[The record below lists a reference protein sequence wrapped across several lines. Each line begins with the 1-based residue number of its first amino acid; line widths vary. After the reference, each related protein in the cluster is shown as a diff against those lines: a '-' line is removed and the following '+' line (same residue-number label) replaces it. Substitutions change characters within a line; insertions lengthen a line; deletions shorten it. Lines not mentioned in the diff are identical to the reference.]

1 MKVFSQLLACLFCAS
16 AAFGSPQ
23 SPTSGPQVPGSA
35 PATSSSYASESY
47 IVERLS
53 KDVVF
58 AADGTGREEETM
70 RVRIL
75 SDAALAEFGILRLPY
90 RSDNQRLDVEAS
102 VTAANGTVTATPL
115 ADIQDL
121 PSDVSR
127 DAPMYSDNR
136 EKHVP
141 VRGLRVGSLLEL
153 RLRLTRTRPDTP
165 GFFWFTHSFTTSNI
179 VLDETLN
186 ITVPA
191 DKYLQVKSPR
201 FTPDV
206 AQRGGSKV
214 YSWKHANT
222 SRSSDNP
229 IASLVAPPDVQLTSF
244 RSWDEVGRW
253 YRDLQAPQTAITPDI
268 KAKAAELTAGLTSD
282 VDKQKAIYRFVATNF
297 RYISLS
303 FGQGRY
309 QPHSAG
315 EVLANAYGDCKD
327 KHTLIASLLTAA
339 GLRAAPALVAVGGSI
354 DVDVPSPAAI
364 NHVITYLAGTQPT
377 WVDTTT
383 EVAPYG
389 VLPPYLRGLRTL
401 VIPDT
406 GAAFLATTPESLPF
420 ASENSVL
427 TTGTLTADG
436 TLAAHT
442 DASYRGDAELQLRT
456 LFRITPRGEWPQ
468 LLARMQSVET
478 VREEKTEDPLNLD
491 APFTYSFT
499 FERKE
504 LFKPAQAA
512 FVLPLPSM
520 SSSYNPIAQ
529 KPAEPTYIG
538 AAGGTTVRATLTLP
552 AGFSAEIPTDV
563 SVKTAFGDY
572 VASYRVS
579 GNVLTAER
587 HLALKQERVAPA
599 DWAGFQAFAKGIGD
613 DEKQFVTLVRRTRD
627 VPVAVR
633 SSQEAAALILKA
645 RDSASVRDFK
655 RALELLGQAERVNPT
670 ERLLWASYGTIYGI
684 QGQNEKGLDSLKK
697 EVLYHP
703 DERDVYRLLITVQ
716 QALGRTDD
724 AIATLREVLT
734 LTPADVEAAVGLSSS
749 LVRRGQ
755 YVEAVGV
762 AESAIKAGATDL
774 ELRVMLGQALLG
786 AGRKTEGA
794 ATIANALA
802 GSNDS
807 SAMNNAAYALAE
819 GEVDL
824 PAAMDLANRAAAK
837 LAADSSQLALA
848 SLTESD
854 LHTVMLLAKAWD
866 TQGWIYFKRG
876 DLKTAETFIS
886 AAWTWTQEA
895 VVGYHLG
902 QVYQAQRNRAA
913 ALRTYQLAL
922 SANVPRDERIGQQ
935 IQDRL
940 DKLAAGASAMKPSS
954 DVAGDLSRMRTV
966 TVSKASGATGTADF
980 LVLLSKK
987 GVEDVTFVTGSE
999 ALRPMTT
1006 AIAAA
1011 PFDLPFPGN
1020 GSERMVRRGILS
1032 CPTTTGS
1039 NCSFIL
1045 LLTADTR
1052 K

>member
-1 MKVFSQLLACLFCAS
+1 MKALSELLACLLCGS
-16 AAFGSPQ
+16 AAFVSAQ

-35 PATSSSYASESY
+35 PATSPSYAGESY
-47 IVERLS
+47 VVERLS

-58 AADGTGREEETM
+58 AADGTGHEEATM

-75 SDAALAEFGILRLPY
+75 SDAALEEFGILRLPY
-90 RSDNQRLDVEAS
+90 RSDNQRLDVQAS
-102 VTAANGTVTATPL
+102 VTAPNGTVVATPL

-127 DAPMYSDNR
+127 DAPMYSDSR

-141 VRGLRVGSLLEL
+141 VRGLRVGNVLEL
-153 RLRLTRTRPDTP
+153 RLRLTRTKPDTP
-165 GFFWFTHSFTTSNI
+165 GFFWFTHSFTTRNI

-186 ITVPA
+186 VTVPA
-191 DKYLQVKSPR
+191 DKYVQVKSPR
-201 FTPDV
+201 FTPGV
-206 AQRGGSKV
+206 AQRGGTKV
-214 YSWKHANT
+214 YSWKNANT
-222 SRSSDNP
+222 SRPPDNSF
-229 IASLVAPPDVQLTSF
+229 ALSTVPPDVQLTSF

-253 YRDLQAPQTAITPDI
+253 YLDLQAPQTAITPEI

-309 QPHSAG
+309 QPHSAR

-327 KHTLIASLLTAA
+327 KHTLITSLLTAA
-339 GLRAAPALVAVGGSI
+339 GLHAAPALVAVGGSI

-364 NHVITYLAGTQPT
+364 NHVITYLPGTQPT

-383 EVAPYG
+383 EVASYG
-389 VLPPYLRGLRTL
+389 VLPSYIRGVRTL

-420 ASENSVL
+420 ASENSIL

-436 TLAAHT
+436 TLAGRT
-442 DASYRGDAELQLRT
+442 DASYRGDAELQMRA
-456 LFRITPRGEWPQ
+456 LFRLTSRGEWPQ
-468 LLARMQSVET
+468 LLARMVNVDS
-478 VREEKTEDPLNLD
+478 VREDKVEEPLNLD
-491 APFTYSFT
+491 APFTYSFA
-499 FERKE
+499 FERKD
-504 LFKPAQAA
+504 LFKPAQAS
-512 FVLPLPSM
+512 FLLPLPVM
-520 SSSYNPIAQ
+520 SAAYNPTAE
-529 KPAEPTYIG
+529 KPAEPAYVG
-538 AAGGTTVRATLTLP
+538 AAGATTVRATLTLP

-572 VASYRVS
+572 VASYRVA

-587 HLALKQERVAPA
+587 HLLLKQERVAPA
-599 DWAGFQAFAKGIGD
+599 DWAGFQAFVTSIGD
-613 DEKQFVTLVRRTRD
+613 DERQLVTLVHRTRD
-627 VPVAVR
+627 VPLAVR
-633 SSQEAAALILKA
+633 SSKEAADLLLKA
-645 RDSASVRDFK
+645 RDSLSARDFK
-655 RALELLGQAERVNPT
+655 RTLELLGQAERINPT
-670 ERLLWASYGTIYGI
+670 ERLLWAAYGTVYGV
-684 QGQNEKGLDSLKK
+684 QGQTEKALDALKK

-703 DERDVYRLLITVQ
+703 DERDVYRMLISVQ
-716 QALGRTDD
+716 LGLGRTDD

-734 LTPADVEAAVGLSSS
+734 LNPADVEAAVRLSSS
-749 LVRRGQ
+749 LNGSGKH
-755 YVEAVGV
+755 VEAISV
-762 AESAIKAGATDL
+762 AESAIKAGASDP
-774 ELRVMLGQALLG
+774 ELRVALGQALLASG
-786 AGRKTEGA
+786 KKAEGA
-794 ATIANALA
+794 TTIANALA
-802 GSNDS
+802 GSTDS
-807 SAMNNAAYALAE
+807 TALNNAAYALAE
-819 GEVDL
+819 NEVDL
-824 PAAMDLANRAAAK
+824 PAAVDLANRAAGN

-854 LHTVMLLAKAWD
+854 LHNVLLLTRVWD
-866 TQGWIYFKRG
+866 TQGWAYFKRG
-876 DLKTAETFIS
+876 DLKTAETFLS
-886 AAWTWTQEA
+886 AAWRWGQEA

-902 QVYQAQRNRAA
+902 QVYEAQRNRAA

-922 SANVPRDERIGQQ
+922 SANVPRDERIGKQ

-940 DKLAAGASAMKPSS
+940 DKLAAGGAATKPSS

-966 TVSKASGATGTADF
+966 AVSKAGGATGTADF

-1011 PFDLPFPGN
+1011 PFDLPFPDN
-1020 GSERMVRRGILS
+1020 GPERMVRRGILS
-1032 CPTTTGS
+1032 CSTATGS
-1039 NCSFIL
+1039 SCSLIL
-1045 LLTADTR
+1045 LLPADTT